1 MTDEVFNEQKGKN
14 PVDYVGDIVVKSD
27 KKESHLADLHESFA
41 NLKKSGVS
49 LIQKNVSSTSKKES
63 CLAS

>member
-1 MTDEVFNEQKGKN
+1 MTYIVFDMQKGWN
-14 PVDYVGDIVVKSD
+14 LLAYDDYTVVKSD

-41 NLKKSGVS
+41 NLKNSGVS

-63 CLAS
+63 CLAA